1 MKLCSDIAARC
12 HTAAGQRVAT
22 NVRIQARSQGSFDRR
37 PAFRMNVQAANVTRS
52 FGPDVAAGSQL
63 ANDLHAQEEDQ
74 FQFGDRQ
81 EIFIA
86 NLDDQSEFKG
96 EK

>member
-1 MKLCSDIAARC
+1 
-12 HTAAGQRVAT
+12 
-22 NVRIQARSQGSFDRR
+22 
-37 PAFRMNVQAANVTRS
+37 MNVQAANVTRS

-74 FQFGDRQ
+74 FQFGDGQ